1 MKLKKWIAAAL
12 IFCLTLA
19 ALSPAAAAADLP
31 DAGELIDRLGGLTEE
46 GLSALT
52 DWFEGQTAKL
62 APELRETLRDADT
75 EALFSD
81 FKALTGQTAGMD
93 DDALRAAILALAEKH
108 GIHLVDSQTEQIM
121 GLCRAMEK
129 LDARQ
134 LNDRLEALRHSI
146 QPPAGLRAFWDS
158 VVQALADAADWIAK
172 TLGGL
177 FG

>member
-81 FKALTGQTAGMD
+81 FKALAGQTAGMD

-121 GLCRAMEK
+121 GLCRALEK
-129 LDARQ
+129 LDPKQLSERFDALRQ
-134 LNDRLEALRHSI
+134 ALEA
-146 QPPAGLRAFWDS
+146 PAGLRGVWDT
-158 VVQALADAADWIAK
+158 VVKAVTDAAAWIAK